1 MIFFRFSTYTMKYL
15 FFSTNILSWFSQNR
29 RNLPWRE
36 TKNPYFIWIS
46 EVILQ
51 QTRVSQAE
59 NYYKRFVLNFPFINE
74 LADAPED
81 EVLKIWQ
88 GLGYY
93 TRARNMHKGAKYIV
107 EILNGEFPRT
117 PEQLI
122 KIPGIGSYTAAA
134 IASIAFNYPAA
145 AVDGNIYRV
154 ISRFFNISTPIDTS
168 QGKKEFQKIA
178 DELIDKKRPGE
189 YNQAVMEFGALHC
202 TPKIPNCANCP
213 LQEKCMAYANKNV
226 LQLPVKKRK
235 TKQSFRYFNYLVIEQ
250 NNSIF
255 FYRRRNKDIW
265 KNLFEFPLIET
276 TTDTDIAQLIQ
287 TKEWLNL
294 FGKQPVVITN
304 AFPPVKHVLSH
315 HIIMA
320 RFIHVSLH
328 KSVKISCNF
337 IKWNKHEPLK
347 IPVSRIIEKHIDNV
361 TSINPISTNQ

>member
-154 ISRFFNISTPIDTS
+154 ELNPLLR
-168 QGKKEFQKIA
+168 
-178 DELIDKKRPGE
+178 ELIC
-189 YNQAVMEFGALHC
+189 H
-202 TPKIPNCANCP
+202 
-213 LQEKCMAYANKNV
+213 
-226 LQLPVKKRK
+226 
-235 TKQSFRYFNYLVIEQ
+235 
-250 NNSIF
+250 
-255 FYRRRNKDIW
+255 KDI
-265 KNLFEFPLIET
+265 KC
-276 TTDTDIAQLIQ
+276 
-287 TKEWLNL
+287 K
-294 FGKQPVVITN
+294 
-304 AFPPVKHVLSH
+304 
-315 HIIMA
+315 
-320 RFIHVSLH
+320 
-328 KSVKISCNF
+328 
-337 IKWNKHEPLK
+337 
-347 IPVSRIIEKHIDNV
+347 
-361 TSINPISTNQ
+361 